1 MSASMKN
8 ESAGL
13 FLIDHGAQ
21 VNHSNKRGESPLHTA
36 AQIGLVAL
44 VNKLLRRYEAY
55 FCEARYITLKFSV
68 RQLLLGNGGSSESL
82 NGEHLNMEC
91 SLKRFTQLSNFEL
104 FALQNSKYAQ
114 NTHKIHIYFRIISIF
129 FGKNV
134 LRKFSN

>member
-44 VNKLLRRYEAY
+44 VNKLLRRYGAY
-55 FCEARYITLKFSV
+55 FCEARYIHFKVFCQRIIERRTICEHGMFS
-68 RQLLLGNGGSSESL
+68 E
-82 NGEHLNMEC
+82 
-91 SLKRFTQLSNFEL
+91 
-104 FALQNSKYAQ
+104 
-114 NTHKIHIYFRIISIF
+114 KIHPV
-129 FGKNV
+129 K
-134 LRKFSN
+134 

>member
-68 RQLLLGNGGSSESL
+68 KQLLLGNGGSSESL
-82 NGEHLNMEC
+82 NGEQSEHGMFSE
-91 SLKRFTQLSNFEL
+91 
-104 FALQNSKYAQ
+104 
-114 NTHKIHIYFRIISIF
+114 KIHPVKQF
-129 FGKNV
+129 
-134 LRKFSN
+134 